1 MLKHK
6 PWIAALLLAAS
17 AATQAQVAAVGANKD
32 ATGTRWINAR
42 AVNLR
47 TQASPGADVM
57 ARMALNTR
65 VELIARAAGTRY
77 CEINAPVSGGPLK
90 GFTACEYL
98 SLKPLDFEK
107 ALGWRDEKGQPI
119 PDYDAAKAFNLSPTW
134 NTLAGYVNYLEVM
147 RLTEAERLNPP
158 RGIYKDAE
166 LERMKAHLAQGVY
179 GPAPAPLADWAALK
193 RQAAAAVRGKP
204 AADAAAVANLSQAMA
219 NRLGAHQVEF
229 APERPEVLLHLVN
242 AIELPRPRPSLFA
255 DAAEIAPPQ
264 EGAVAMSGRF
274 HIIHRWRTRPRPPAT
289 DGWAPGVWDVLNG
302 RASLVE
308 PVAATTLYR
317 DGRMDNAPSFAPQ
330 TFPLR
335 SEFQDEPM
343 CEGYQDGFA
352 FGDSDPSIWKYI
364 YPDTDEAR
372 AKPTARKPG
381 SVLQFHLRKAPPQAT
396 ALVTASQQ
404 ALDRQATGF
413 VHATMLRF
421 DLDHDGEPD
430 LALWEGVGHGPGHM
444 GGPTE
449 TDDAWYRLFFVNISG
464 SWKVLG
470 SDQFGYG
477 CGC

>member
-6 PWIAALLLAAS
+6 PWIAALFLAAS
-17 AATQAQVAAVGANKD
+17 AAAQAQAAANKD
-32 ATGTRWINAR
+32 ATAPRWINAR

-47 TQASPGADVM
+47 TQASPSADVV

-77 CEINAPVSGGPLK
+77 CEINAPTSSGPVK

-98 SLKPLDFEK
+98 ALKPLDLGK
-107 ALGWRDEKGQPI
+107 ALGWRDENGQPI

-134 NTLAGYVNYLEVM
+134 NTLAGYANYLEVM
-147 RLTEAERLNPP
+147 RLTEAERLDPP

-179 GPAPAPLADWAALK
+179 GPAPAPLADWATLK

-204 AADAAAVANLSQAMA
+204 AADAAGVASLSQAMA
-219 NRLGAHQVEF
+219 NRLGAYQIEF

-264 EGAVAMSGRF
+264 EDAVAMSGRF
-274 HIIHRWRTRPRPPAT
+274 HIIHRWRTRPRAAAA
-289 DGWAPGVWDVLNG
+289 DGWAPGVWDVMNG

-317 DGRMDNAPSFAPQ
+317 DGRVDSTPSFAPK

-335 SEFQDEPM
+335 SELQDEPM

-352 FGDSDPSIWKYI
+352 FGDADPSIWKYI
-364 YPDTDEAR
+364 YPDTAEAQ
-372 AKPTARKPG
+372 AKPPTRKPG
-381 SVLQFHLRKAPPQAT
+381 SVLKFHLRKAPPQAT
-396 ALVTASQQ
+396 ALVTTTQQ
-404 ALDRQATGF
+404 VLDRQATGF
-413 VHATMLRF
+413 VRATMLRF

-470 SDQFGYG
+470 FDQFGYG